1 MCVAFEE
8 RFLVVFDFSF
18 FFLLFFVFF
27 LDRYTA
33 VSGDVTMRTS
43 GQTAGATVSDLT
55 KKNQTKNCRKKKKER
70 ERERER
76 ENAVEKIFLSKMK
89 NDEPIGFSVARAVSS
104 HLPRFHILKK
114 RKTKRQRDG
123 TQSEWLD
130 RVPLV
135 GRDQSEA
142 TPRVRTRRRLFSFSF
157 LFGFQRT
164 PDRRRDWEIDHHHHQ
179 QQQQQKRTATT
190 DPLKRKKKRN
200 PVRDDE
206 RRLCVCW
213 F

>member
-70 ERERER
+70 
-76 ENAVEKIFLSKMK
+76 
-89 NDEPIGFSVARAVSS
+89 G
-104 HLPRFHILKK
+104 
-114 RKTKRQRDG
+114 DG
-123 TQSEWLD
+123 
-130 RVPLV
+130 
-135 GRDQSEA
+135 
-142 TPRVRTRRRLFSFSF
+142 
-157 LFGFQRT
+157 
-164 PDRRRDWEIDHHHHQ
+164 
-179 QQQQQKRTATT
+179 
-190 DPLKRKKKRN
+190 
-200 PVRDDE
+200 
-206 RRLCVCW
+206 
-213 F
+213 